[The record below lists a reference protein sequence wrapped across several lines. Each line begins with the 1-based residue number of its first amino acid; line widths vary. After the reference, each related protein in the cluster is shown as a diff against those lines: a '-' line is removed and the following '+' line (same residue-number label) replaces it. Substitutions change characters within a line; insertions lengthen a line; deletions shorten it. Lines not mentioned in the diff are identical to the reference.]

1 MLKTCRGPESNL
13 HQCILSTE
21 CYRYT
26 TYATEDKRLMNQ
38 SVETIKGKEE
48 EKKRGGKEEEK
59 EEKRENV

>member
-1 MLKTCRGPESNL
+1 M

-26 TYATEDKRLMNQ
+26 TYATEGKRLMNQ

-48 EKKRGGKEEEK
+48 EKKRGGREEER
-59 EEKRENV
+59 EEKIENV

>member
-1 MLKTCRGPESNL
+1 M

-26 TYATEDKRLMNQ
+26 IYATEGKRLMNQ
-38 SVETIKGKEE
+38 SVKTIKGKEE
-48 EKKRGGKEEEK
+48 EKKRGGREEER

>member
-1 MLKTCRGPESNL
+1 M

-26 TYATEDKRLMNQ
+26 TYATEGKRLMNQ

-48 EKKRGGKEEEK
+48 EKKRGGERGREGGK
-59 EEKRENV
+59 KRKCMNRKKNIS